1 MPKMNPL
8 LHGVLLISSIA
19 LAYWWLQVPSL
30 QYYSLQV
37 FALTVVM
44 YFVVK
49 KLGQKKAKLW
59 QLIPSHTS
67 LEMIIA
73 TFAFMLL
80 IGATG
85 NLDSPFYALS
95 YVHLFLL
102 VFTTGYKTSSITTA
116 VIMLFHV
123 SLTPGE
129 VPALIANIASLP
141 IVFFFFLFAKSQYD
155 EVIREKRVIANDE
168 LAVNSLEK
176 EKLDLQAF
184 VTEFI
189 HKKILQLK
197 TLSQE
202 PQTNKQAILGQLSL
216 IEIEIERKL
225 SQLRMAERTTEKNVE
240 KVNEKSAQ

>member
-19 LAYWWLQVPSL
+19 LAYWWLQIPSL
-30 QYYSLQV
+30 QFYSLQV
-37 FALTVVM
+37 FALTVVI

-49 KLGQKKAKLW
+49 KIGQKKVKLW
-59 QLIPSHTS
+59 QFMPAHTS

-80 IGATG
+80 IGSTG
-85 NLDSPFYALS
+85 NLNSPFYALS

-102 VFTTGYKTSSITTA
+102 VFTTGYKTSSIATA
-116 VIMLFHV
+116 VIMLFHL

-129 VPALIANIASLP
+129 ITALAANIASLP
-141 IVFFFFLFAKSQYD
+141 IIFFFFLFARSQYD
-155 EVIREKRVIANDE
+155 QVIREKKIIANDE

-176 EKLDLQAF
+176 DKLDLQAF
-184 VTEFI
+184 LTEFI
-189 HKKILQLK
+189 HKKVLQLK

-216 IEIEIERKL
+216 LEIEIERKL
-225 SQLRMAERTTEKNVE
+225 SQLRMAERSA
-240 KVNEKSAQ
+240 EKSIENSAQTSRS

>member
-8 LHGVLLISSIA
+8 LHGVLLISSIG
-19 LAYWWLQVPSL
+19 LAYWWLKMPAL

-37 FALTVVM
+37 FALTVVL
-44 YFVVK
+44 YFLVK
-49 KLGQKKAKLW
+49 KVGQKKVKLW
-59 QLIPSHTS
+59 QFMPAHTS

-102 VFTTGYKTSSITTA
+102 VFTTGYKTSSIATA

-123 SLTPGE
+123 SLNPGE
-129 VPALIANIASLP
+129 VTALVANIASLP

-155 EVIREKRVIANDE
+155 EVIREKKIIASDE

-176 EKLDLQAF
+176 DKLDLQAF
-184 VTEFI
+184 LTEFI
-189 HKKILQLK
+189 HKKVLQIK

-202 PQTNKQAILGQLSL
+202 PQTNKQAILGQISL
-216 IEIEIERKL
+216 LEIEIERRL
-225 SQLRMAERTTEKNVE
+225 SQLRMAERSA
-240 KVNEKSAQ
+240 EKSAEKSVPK

>member
-19 LAYWWLQVPSL
+19 LAYWWLQIPSL
-30 QYYSLQV
+30 QFYSLQV
-37 FALTVVM
+37 FALTVVI

-49 KLGQKKAKLW
+49 KIGQKKVKLW
-59 QLIPSHTS
+59 QFMPAHTS

-80 IGATG
+80 IGSTG
-85 NLDSPFYALS
+85 NLNSPFYALS

-102 VFTTGYKTSSITTA
+102 VFTTGYKTSSIATA
-116 VIMLFHV
+116 VIMLFHL

-129 VPALIANIASLP
+129 VTALAANIASLP
-141 IVFFFFLFAKSQYD
+141 IIFFFFLFAKSQYD
-155 EVIREKRVIANDE
+155 QVIREKKIIANDE

-176 EKLDLQAF
+176 DKLDLQAF
-184 VTEFI
+184 LTEFI
-189 HKKILQLK
+189 HKKVLQLK

-216 IEIEIERKL
+216 LEIEIERKL
-225 SQLRMAERTTEKNVE
+225 SQLRMAERTA
-240 KVNEKSAQ
+240 EKSIENSAQTSRS